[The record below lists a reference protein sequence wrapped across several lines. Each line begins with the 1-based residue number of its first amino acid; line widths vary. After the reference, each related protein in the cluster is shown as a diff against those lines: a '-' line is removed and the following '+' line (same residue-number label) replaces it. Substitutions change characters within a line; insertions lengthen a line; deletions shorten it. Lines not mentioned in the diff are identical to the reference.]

1 MGPQVPRVPRRR
13 VGPLLLRGTGLPR
26 GPGAGFTSWSSRQ
39 ELEGQMRL
47 PLPLPSL
54 HNLTLGG
61 AVVFWASE
69 PVLRRKDQGKGV
81 AQFTLLRRLV
91 SAETVWRSGV
101 VSGVPGGTKA
111 SEEKQGFLFW
121 VPARGREPRRE

>member
-1 MGPQVPRVPRRR
+1 
-13 VGPLLLRGTGLPR
+13 
-26 GPGAGFTSWSSRQ
+26 
-39 ELEGQMRL
+39 MRL